1 MAGFGGVAAE
11 EAAAADVAA
20 EAAAAARCRD
30 LLLLKMSITTLLR
43 CLLTE
48 QAGRPEESSG
58 LTQTSQWFC
67 EFNAY
72 STQSPAGR
80 EPAQPDAGTEHG
92 LNTH

>member
-1 MAGFGGVAAE
+1 MN
-11 EAAAADVAA
+11 
-20 EAAAAARCRD
+20 
-30 LLLLKMSITTLLR
+30 ITTLYR

-67 EFNAY
+67 EFNVS

-80 EPAQPDAGTEHG
+80 EPAQPDAGTEHE
-92 LNTH
+92 LNTHRV